1 MTLFEEFKK
10 GLKAISVEEVLDLVF
25 YRPLAFVLVKAIY
38 HTQITPNQLTL
49 ASMVLGIVG
58 GAAYA
63 FGTPL
68 AFVVGAVFYLL
79 YDVVDCSDGQL
90 ARLKHAGTPIGRI
103 LDGVADYT
111 ASLAAYVG
119 IGIGYACRS
128 DHVLLMWLLTA
139 AAGFSNAIQS
149 GLLDFYRNRYLD
161 IVLGRTSIL
170 DDEQQNLREAYEGM
184 KVRQEHALERGLI
197 WIYLR
202 YSAVQRGLTGKKRDQ
217 RPAANVNA
225 AAYIRENRV
234 RMHFW
239 TYLGPTTQWTFL
251 IICSFLNRLDVYLW
265 GILVGGNIG
274 AIILSLLQN
283 RSDLRLHLNEAA

>member
-128 DHVLLMWLLTA
+128 DHLLLMWLLTA

-184 KVRQEHALERGLI
+184 KVRQEHAGADGEE
-197 WIYLR
+197 
-202 YSAVQRGLTGKKRDQ
+202 TG
-217 RPAANVNA
+217 PAAGHQRQRCRIHPREQGANA
-225 AAYIRENRV
+225 LLDISRTDDAVVVSY
-234 RMHFW
+234 H
-239 TYLGPTTQWTFL
+239 LFL
-251 IICSFLNRLDVYLW
+251 PQS
-265 GILVGGNIG
+265 
-274 AIILSLLQN
+274 S
-283 RSDLRLHLNEAA
+283 